1 MNICSQEKMKQ
12 LKKRK
17 WAHNKISQLYKGTK
31 AAIVECSL
39 IKPLTLSVLGCII
52 LSVIN
57 YKADAI

>member
-1 MNICSQEKMKQ
+1 MKQ